1 MKTLNPKTGEFYKRG
16 DISADGRTF
25 KRYSHVKY
33 KHGERKGF
41 FRLEFCSKEAFEKT
55 NNSSASKA
63 AKEKYRLK
71 ANGRS
76 YHMLYNCKKRSEK
89 LGLKFDLTKEWLME
103 KLNKG
108 VCEITNEPF
117 DFSLPKST
125 SYYNPY
131 APSVDKIDPK
141 KGYTK
146 DNCRIVLIAINF
158 GMNEWGLETY
168 LKIAK
173 KALKNQ

>member
-1 MKTLNPKTGEFYKRG
+1 MKTLNPVTGEFYKRG
-16 DISADGRTF
+16 DVTEDGRVF
-25 KRYSHVKY
+25 NRYEIVKY

-41 FRLEFCSKEAFEKT
+41 FRLQFSSKEAFEKA
-55 NNSSASKA
+55 NYSLA
-63 AKEKYRLK
+63 AKTAKENYRLN
-71 ANGRS
+71 AVGRA

-89 LGLKFDLTKEWLME
+89 LGLDFNLTKEWLIE

-108 VCEITNEPF
+108 VCEITNERF
-117 DFSLPKST
+117 DFGLPNT
-125 SYYNPY
+125 PCYYNPY

-146 DNCRIVLIAINF
+146 ENCRIVLIAVNF

-173 KALKNQ
+173 KAIENQ